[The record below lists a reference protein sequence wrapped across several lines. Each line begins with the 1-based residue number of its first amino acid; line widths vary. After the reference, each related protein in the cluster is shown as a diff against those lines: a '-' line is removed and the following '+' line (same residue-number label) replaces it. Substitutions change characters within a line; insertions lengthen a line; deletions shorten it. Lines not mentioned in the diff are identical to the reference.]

1 MSFSKSQ
8 LISQALIRIEG
19 GAITSDSSVHW
30 GEMETYLS
38 MAVNYVMVGQYWAE
52 NRSEGGHNIN
62 PLLYTV
68 FENVPI
74 STDSTTGRKYF
85 TLPKNLITLPKARAL
100 EVNTMCGKMCFPL
113 VQGDNALEQY
123 YGCLKKSISYFPEGQ
138 LRVWL
143 YNVPALVKAIRTKQW
158 VHVQDLA
165 DTDLVILPSDG
176 DTKVVDLMVDFFM
189 KERETPKDYTQDTQ
203 DKVA

>member
-1 MSFSKSQ
+1 MSFTKSA
-8 LISQALIRIEG
+8 LIGQALIRIQG
-19 GAITSDSSVHW
+19 GEVTTDSDVHW

-52 NRSEGGHNIN
+52 NKSEGGHNIN

-68 FENVPI
+68 FENI
-74 STDSTTGRKYF
+74 AIQTDGTTQRKYF

-113 VQGDNALEQY
+113 TQGDNALEQY
-123 YGCLKKSISYFPEGQ
+123 YGGLKKSISYFPEGQ
-138 LRVWL
+138 LKIWL
-143 YNVPALVKAIRTKQW
+143 YNVPALVSAVRTKQW

-176 DTKVVDLMVDFFM
+176 DTKVVDLMVQFFLA
-189 KERETPKDYTQDTQ
+189 ERQTPKDYIQDSK
-203 DKVA
+203 DN

>member
-1 MSFSKSQ
+1 MSTKAT
-8 LISQALIRIEG
+8 LISEALIKAQAG
-19 GAITSDSSVHW
+19 HVTTDSDLRW
-30 GEMETYLS
+30 GECEVYLAY
-38 MAVNYVMVGQYWAE
+38 AVNYVMVGQYWAE

-68 FENVPI
+68 FENIPI
-74 STDSTTGRKYF
+74 STDTTTGHKYF

-113 VQGDNALEQY
+113 TQGDNALEQY
-123 YGCLKKSISYFPEGQ
+123 YGGLKKSISYFPEGQ

-189 KERETPKDYTQDTQ
+189 KERSTPKDYIQDTQ
-203 DKVA
+203 DIA

>member
-1 MSFSKSQ
+1 MSFTKAA
-8 LISQALIRIEG
+8 LISQALIRVEG
-19 GAITSDSSVHW
+19 GAITSDSDVRW

-52 NRSEGGHNIN
+52 NKAEGGHNIN

-68 FENVPI
+68 FENI
-74 STDSTTGRKYF
+74 AIQTDSTTSRKYF

-113 VQGDNALEQY
+113 TQGDNALEQY
-123 YGCLKKSISYFPEGQ
+123 YGKLKKSISYFPEGQ
-138 LRVWL
+138 LKVWL
-143 YNVPALVKAIRTKQW
+143 YNVPALVTAIRTKQW

-176 DTKVVDLMVDFFM
+176 DTKVVDLMVQFFTG
-189 KERETPKDYTQDTQ
+189 ERQMPKDYTQDSQ
-203 DKVA
+203 DN

>member
-1 MSFSKSQ
+1 MSLTKAQ
-8 LISQALIRIEG
+8 LIGRVILRVTG
-19 GAITSDSSVHW
+19 GEPTTDSSLKW
-30 GEMETYLS
+30 GELETDLA

-68 FENVPI
+68 FENIPI
-74 STDSTTGRKYF
+74 LTDATTGRKYF

-113 VQGDNALEQY
+113 TQGDNALEEY
-123 YGCLKKSISYFPEGQ
+123 YGKLKKSISYFPEGQ
-138 LRVWL
+138 LKVWL

-158 VHVQDLA
+158 VHIVDLL
-165 DTDLVILPSDG
+165 DTDLVVLPSDG
-176 DTKVVDLMVDFFM
+176 DSKVVELMVGWATGEV
-189 KERETPKDYTQDTQ
+189 ERPKDYTQDTK
-203 DKVA
+203 DN